1 MRTFDVTKEYT
12 VYNYCELSDTVKDR
26 VKGNYL
32 EVYRTWEDFQNMLK
46 ESLDTRFERSPLS
59 VNFDCSCCQ
68 GSGLNIEGSLE
79 FSDILQIEEI
89 CNKFTEKE
97 NRALYFYFE
106 GCYIKPYEFYENRRY
121 SCSYK
126 YVDRQYLA
134 SHILYELEE
143 NNISN
148 INTDLV
154 ERVSDAILDY
164 MEKLEKYFYD
174 CGMKYFYEISDED
187 MEEISNEYG
196 WEYLED
202 GTIWSEQ

>member
-1 MRTFDVTKEYT
+1 MKTIEVTKEYS
-12 VYNYCELSDTVKDR
+12 VYNYCELSEDAKYR
-26 VKGNYL
+26 VKREYL
-32 EVYRTWEDFQNMLK
+32 ELDRSSEDFEYMLK
-46 ESLDTRFERSPLS
+46 EDLDDRFETSPLS
-59 VNFDCSCCQ
+59 VNFDFSCSQ

-106 GCYIKPYEFYENRRY
+106 ECYINPYKFYENMRY
-121 SCSYK
+121 SYSCK
-126 YVDRQYLA
+126 DADRQYLA

-143 NNISN
+143 NHVSN
-148 INTDLV
+148 INADLV

-164 MEKLEKYFYD
+164 MEKLEKSFYEW
-174 CGMKYFYEISDED
+174 GMEYFYEISDED

-196 WEYLED
+196 WKYLAD
-202 GTIWSEQ
+202 GEVWLG